1 MGLNKFGLIALRT
14 TAFGQCRGCVQTCAQ
29 VLLLRMARLH
39 TSVVTGNANRYTA
52 LAGIVPELCAAQ
64 PRRRSKAVSR
74 AWRVVA
80 AVDGAVLAGRVCR
93 YPASPR
99 TSRMAAPDRAALGMK
114 PKAGLAATS
123 SAKSSSS
130 CVEIKMVGTSAPNP
144 FR

>member
-1 MGLNKFGLIALRT
+1 M
-14 TAFGQCRGCVQTCAQ
+14 
-29 VLLLRMARLH
+29 H

-99 TSRMAAPDRAALGMK
+99 ASRIAAPDRAALGMK
-114 PKAGLAATS
+114 AKAGLAATS
-123 SAKSSSS
+123 SAKSSSA
-130 CVEIKMVGTSAPNP
+130 CVEIKIVGTAAPNP

>member
-64 PRRRSKAVSR
+64 PRRRSKR
-74 AWRVVA
+74 YRGHGGLWPQWI
-80 AVDGAVLAGRVCR
+80 GAVLAGRVCR

-99 TSRMAAPDRAALGMK
+99 ASRIASPDRAALGMK
-114 PKAGLAATS
+114 ARAGLAATS
-123 SAKSSSS
+123 SAKSSSA
-130 CVEIKMVGTSAPNP
+130 CVEIKIVGTSAPKP